1 MSIILLNVLIA
12 IVSKAYDNAIS
23 KGRRNFLSAR
33 LNIAA
38 LYGAMG
44 LTKENTA
51 NVTMHGWRKTVQ
63 EKFEDR
69 YPSIYGKLMY
79 SREKKCLRKRSVFSN
94 SDDNNS
100 SDEEDSASKS
110 RMEIKEEMQRLS
122 DHFILYSK
130 NIDNKQSHMMEE
142 IRKGI
147 KDMHSLRNA
156 SIGQDVAV
164 RMNKAIEGLEF
175 LLMNYDNKHIQQNLG
190 ENDQQLP
197 ADAPNGSRELH
208 SKLEHSDCSP
218 DGDSASSD
226 ESENESEAIHL
237 NDLST
242 PWRIDNVGTANSQQT
257 SKFIE

>member
-79 SREKKCLRKRSVFSN
+79 SREKNAFAKEVYSLTRMITIVVMKKTLHRKV
-94 SDDNNS
+94 
-100 SDEEDSASKS
+100 EWKS
-110 RMEIKEEMQRLS
+110 RK
-122 DHFILYSK
+122 K
-130 NIDNKQSHMMEE
+130 C
-142 IRKGI
+142 
-147 KDMHSLRNA
+147 
-156 SIGQDVAV
+156 
-164 RMNKAIEGLEF
+164 
-175 LLMNYDNKHIQQNLG
+175 
-190 ENDQQLP
+190 
-197 ADAPNGSRELH
+197 NG
-208 SKLEHSDCSP
+208 
-218 DGDSASSD
+218 
-226 ESENESEAIHL
+226 
-237 NDLST
+237 
-242 PWRIDNVGTANSQQT
+242 
-257 SKFIE
+257 